1 MGILRRFKD
10 IMDANFNNI
19 IDKYEKP
26 DIMIDQYMRNLERDL
41 GDVKAE
47 TAKVMA
53 LQKAAEK
60 RAESAKDEVAELR
73 AYAEQAVQKGNEN
86 DARLFLK
93 KQLEAETRAEGLAK
107 SAENAAE
114 NSDKMR
120 LMHAKLTA
128 DIETLRA
135 QRDELKSRYAV
146 ARTKQQLSGI
156 SEGFAARTDRNI
168 SGFNRMKDKITFEL
182 DKAEAASE
190 LDAMPKDEVDEAK
203 KRYSMPTTD
212 ARVEERLAQLKAS
225 LRPPQA
231 ASA

>member
-135 QRDELKSRYAV
+135 QRDELKSRDQ
-146 ARTKQQLSGI
+146 RGFRRKDRQEHIRLQQD
-156 SEGFAARTDRNI
+156 EGQDH
-168 SGFNRMKDKITFEL
+168 
-182 DKAEAASE
+182 
-190 LDAMPKDEVDEAK
+190 
-203 KRYSMPTTD
+203 
-212 ARVEERLAQLKAS
+212 
-225 LRPPQA
+225 LRA
-231 ASA
+231 